1 MAEPA
6 LASTTGPAGVSQPAP
21 APVNAAAH
29 AAVAAHSGAGAPQ
42 EEEFCLDCHADPE
55 MFEGMENASRYI
67 VDGSSWTDS
76 THGEAGLLC
85 GDCHFDMVEIPHL
98 AAAEPVVCTDCH
110 DQGAAL
116 EGSMHGEAGLLCTD
130 CHFDMEDPHLATG
143 ERVVCG
149 DCHPD
154 QGEAH
159 DRSLHGQAAARGDE
173 LAPSCADCHG
183 THEILSHTDPRAPT
197 RVMNIP
203 FLCGECHHEGTPVS
217 RERNIPQ
224 DRILENYTESIHSV
238 GLFEQ
243 GLTVTAVCTSC
254 HTSHEI
260 LPHTDPD
267 SSIHHDNVADTCQ
280 QCHAQ
285 IEEVHRQVI
294 EGELWESEPG
304 AVPACVDCHSPHQI
318 RRVFYEAGAANE
330 NCLSC
335 HRDAG
340 ITGRSLGVP
349 MSLHV
354 DELAYYAGAH
364 ATVACAQCHAE
375 VSSALERPCA
385 AIENPVECGAC
396 HESQVEQF
404 NTSMHGTLAAAGDS
418 DAPVCLDCH
427 ERHSTQTQRM
437 PSSPTF
443 PRNVPELCSQCHAQ
457 GQQAAIRIHEGI
469 PTPVESYEMSIH
481 GTGLFESGLLV
492 TATCTS
498 CHTAH
503 HELPAEDPASSV
515 HNDNVSATCGTC
527 HHGIAEEFLS
537 SIHSPG
543 VAGELEPGREL
554 PTCEDCHT
562 SHTISRTDRGDFR
575 LLMMDQCGRC
585 HEHESETFFETMH
598 GKASQLGDAGV
609 AKCYDCHGT
618 HSILPT
624 TEPASMLSRANVVE
638 TCAQCHAGASLRF
651 TSYLTHATHHDQE
664 RYPYLFWTFWGMTTL
679 LVGTMTFFTLH
690 TLAWLWRLAR
700 SKEMRIRYHA
710 TEGKKLYRRFNSFQ
724 RSLHMSMLLSFFVL
738 AATGM
743 MLKFSYMRWAQ
754 WSTALV
760 GGYQTTGVLHRLAA
774 IVLLTVFL
782 IHLREVLRLKRE
794 SGKSWFKFLTDE
806 NSMVLNKYDVIE
818 FWGSIKWFL
827 GLGERPSYGRF
838 TYWEKFDYFA
848 VFWGMF
854 VIGSTGLMLWFPT
867 FFTQF
872 LPGWTVNIATILH
885 SDEALLAV
893 AFIFTIHF
901 FNTHFR
907 PDKFPMDP
915 VIFTGRV
922 TLEEL
927 KRDKPREYE
936 ALKKAGKLEDEHLA
950 EPYPKQAERFFRYFA
965 FVALGIGLTLI
976 VLIVYSML
984 YSMLYATG

>member
-1 MAEPA
+1 MPERILRGGLFAVAGAALVAGLISTGLFSMAEPV
-6 LASTTGPAGVSQPAP
+6 LASTTEATGVAKPAP
-21 APVNAAAH
+21 ASART
-29 AAVAAHSGAGAPQ
+29 GASQ
-42 EEEFCLDCHADPE
+42 EEEFCLECHADPE
-55 MFEGMENASRYI
+55 MFEGMENASRYV
-67 VDGSSWTDS
+67 VDG
-76 THGEAGLLC
+76 A
-85 GDCHFDMVEIPHL
+85 VY
-98 AAAEPVVCTDCH
+98 A
-110 DQGAAL
+110 
-116 EGSMHGEAGLLCTD
+116 GSMHGEAGLLCLD
-130 CHFDMEDPHLATG
+130 CHFDMEDIPHLAPAET
-143 ERVVCG
+143 VVCA
-149 DCHPD
+149 DCHAD
-154 QGEAH
+154 QGDAH
-159 DRSLHGQAAARGDE
+159 ERSLHGQAAARGDP

-183 THEILSHTDPRAPT
+183 THEILSHLDRRSPT

-224 DRILENYTESIHSV
+224 DRILENYSESIHSV

-260 LPHTDPD
+260 LPHTDAD
-267 SSIHHDNVADTCQ
+267 SSIHRDNVAATCQ
-280 QCHAQ
+280 QCHAR
-285 IEEVHRQVI
+285 IAEVHRQVI

-318 RRVFYEAGAANE
+318 RRVYYDSGAANE
-330 NCLSC
+330 DCLRC
-335 HRDAG
+335 HRETE
-340 ITGRSLGVP
+340 ITGRSLDIP

-354 DELAYYAGAH
+354 DEQAYYAGAH
-364 ATVACAQCHAE
+364 SGVACAQCHAE
-375 VSSALERPCA
+375 VSSALKRPCA
-385 AIENPVECGAC
+385 AIDNPVECGAC
-396 HESQVEQF
+396 HENQVEQYS
-404 NTSMHGTLAAAGDS
+404 TSMHGTLAAAGDP

-427 ERHSTQTQRM
+427 ERHSTQTRRM
-437 PSSPTF
+437 PTSPTF
-443 PRNVPELCSQCHAQ
+443 PRNVPELCSRCHAQ
-457 GQQAAIRIHEGI
+457 GQRAAVRIHEGI

-481 GTGLFESGLLV
+481 GKGLYESGLLV

-503 HELPAEDPASSV
+503 HELPGEDPASSV
-515 HNDNVSATCGTC
+515 HNDNVADTCGTC
-527 HHGIAEEFLS
+527 HHGIEEAFMS
-537 SIHSPG
+537 SIHWPG

-585 HEHESETFFETMH
+585 HESESETFFETMH
-598 GKASQLGDAGV
+598 GKASQLGDEGV

-618 HSILPT
+618 HDILPP
-624 TEPASMLSRANVVE
+624 TEPASMLSRRNVVD

-664 RYPYLFWTFWGMTTL
+664 RYPYLFWTFWGMTSL

-690 TLAWLWRLAR
+690 TLAWLWRLSR
-700 SKEMRIRYHA
+700 SKEMRIRYHV
-710 TEGKKLYRRFNSFQ
+710 TEGRRLYRRFDSFQ
-724 RSLHMSMLLSFFVL
+724 RSLHMSMLLSFFTL

-774 IVLLTVFL
+774 IVLITVCL
-782 IHLREVLRLKRE
+782 IHLRDVFRQKRE
-794 SGKSWFKFLTDE
+794 SGKSWIKFLTAE
-806 NSMVLNKYDVIE
+806 NSMLLNKNDIVE

-827 GLGERPSYGRF
+827 GVGERPNYGRF

-848 VFWGMF
+848 VVWGMF
-854 VIGSTGLMLWFPT
+854 IIGSTGLMLWFPT

-915 VIFTGRV
+915 VIFTGRI
-922 TLEEL
+922 TLQEL

-950 EPYPKQAERFFRYFA
+950 LPYPKKAERFFRYFA
-965 FVALGIGLTLI
+965 FVALGIGLTI
-976 VLIVYSML
+976 IALIVYSML